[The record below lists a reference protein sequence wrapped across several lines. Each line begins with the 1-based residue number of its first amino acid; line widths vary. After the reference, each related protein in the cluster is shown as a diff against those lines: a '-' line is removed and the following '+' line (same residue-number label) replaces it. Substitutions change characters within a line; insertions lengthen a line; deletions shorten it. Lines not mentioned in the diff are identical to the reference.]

1 MRDPEE
7 MRGSHRSNGGAT
19 GTSSQKAGAFALY
32 SRYGILLTVARHT
45 AHGGT
50 AQYSREHVMANPIV
64 APLRTRPWRIR
75 IWWVCIERL
84 ITVGGNVAA
93 RPRRSCPHAH

>member
-32 SRYGILLTVARHT
+32 SRYGILLTVVRRT
-45 AHGGT
+45 AHGWT
-50 AQYSREHVMANPIV
+50 AYCSQEHVMANPIV
-64 APLRTRPWRIR
+64 DGG
-75 IWWVCIERL
+75 RL
-84 ITVGGNVAA
+84 YCGRDLGVSGF
-93 RPRRSCPHAH
+93 RS